1 MLKWLMIL
9 ALVAPLTACLEDKEE
24 KSEAGAEVMV
34 ESTTSEGMGDE
45 QPMDEAAPEEAA
57 PSEEPPAE

>member
-1 MLKWLMIL
+1 MIL

-34 ESTTSEGMGDE
+34 ESTTSEGAGEEQTMEEAPPAEE
-45 QPMDEAAPEEAA
+45 QPMDA
-57 PSEEPPAE
+57 EEPPAE